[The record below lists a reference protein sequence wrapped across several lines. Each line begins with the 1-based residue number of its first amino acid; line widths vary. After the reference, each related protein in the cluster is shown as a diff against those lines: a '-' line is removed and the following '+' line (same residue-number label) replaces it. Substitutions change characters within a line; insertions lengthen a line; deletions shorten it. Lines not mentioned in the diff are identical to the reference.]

1 MSLAANGRGRSG
13 VQAWRRHRNGT
24 LVRARPAPTAARD
37 QLSAMQRA
45 LRVFRDTGPPPRHQN
60 PAVKKPDRP
69 RKSHHRPTGFQN
81 NYLQFPGKSL
91 AQVLRWQWDARRNG
105 LPPRP
110 RAPTPQVAP
119 DLAFLQAN
127 AMAGARMQPTV
138 TWIGHATVL
147 VQSGGLTLLTDPV
160 FSARASPVGF
170 VGRVRGAEAAPAA
183 RHHVA
188 SAAACRCGAGFAQP
202 LRPPR
207 RGIDPQPGQS
217 GGRTAAVHRAAGP
230 EGMAGRPGR
239 AQCHRGR
246 LVGLP

>member
-1 MSLAANGRGRSG
+1 
-13 VQAWRRHRNGT
+13 
-24 LVRARPAPTAARD
+24 
-37 QLSAMQRA
+37 MQRA
-45 LRVFRDTGPPPRHQN
+45 LQVFRDTGPPPRHQN

-147 VQSGGLTLLTDPV
+147 VQSGGLTLLPDPV

-170 VGRVRGAEAAPAA
+170 AGPK
-183 RHHVA
+183 RH
-188 SAAACRCGAGFAQP
+188 
-202 LRPPR
+202 RPPGVTLQALPHVDVVLASHNHYDHLDEASIR
-207 RGIDPQPGQS
+207 SLASQA
-217 GGRTAAVHRAAGP
+217 GGPPLFIVPLG

-239 AQCHRGR
+239 AQRHRGR